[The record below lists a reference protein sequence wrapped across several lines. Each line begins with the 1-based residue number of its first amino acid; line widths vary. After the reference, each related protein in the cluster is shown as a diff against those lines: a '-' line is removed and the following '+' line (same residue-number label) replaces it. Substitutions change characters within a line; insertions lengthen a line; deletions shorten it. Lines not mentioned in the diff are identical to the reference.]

1 MSTDRVEK
9 KILLHAPLPR
19 VWQAVS
25 DATEFGTWFGVK
37 FDGPFAAGTRMR
49 GKIVGTAVDA
59 DVAKAQKQHEKIP
72 FEVTV
77 DRIKTEHLFS
87 FRWHPNAVERDV
99 DYSAEPTTVVQF
111 SLKEVANGV
120 MLTITE
126 SGFDQI
132 PQARRANAFTA
143 NEKGWTTVVDL
154 IEKYFTK
161 AA

>member
-19 VWQAVS
+19 VWLAVS

-37 FDGPFAAGTRMR
+37 FDGPFTAGTRMR
-49 GKIVGTAVDA
+49 GTLVGTAVDA
-59 DVAKAQKQHEKIP
+59 DVAKAQKQYEGIP
-72 FEVTV
+72 FEITV
-77 DRIKTEHLFS
+77 DRIEPEHLFS
-87 FRWHPNAVERDV
+87 FRWHPNAVEQDV
-99 DYSAEPTTVVQF
+99 DYSAEATTVVQF

-132 PQARRANAFTA
+132 PQARRANALTA
-143 NEKGWTTVVDL
+143 NEQGWTTVVHL